1 MTLQELLGEN
11 FKDDITVDEIG
22 SLLSEKK
29 LVDISKG
36 DYVDKGKLTEAE
48 KVIKALKK
56 EYGDFKASKQTE
68 EEKKAEELAVEN
80 ERVQSMEKELAQL
93 KLKEQL
99 IDNGFSKDEIQYII
113 ENGQSPS
120 AFAKIMADRVETAS
134 SKSVAKDIKENTIPP
149 AASNSQLSTEPTSLK
164 GALREKYNS

>member
-11 FKDDITVDEIG
+11 FKDDITVDEI
-22 SLLSEKK
+22 SNLLSEKK

-36 DYVDKGKLTEAE
+36 DYVAKGKLTEAE
-48 KVIKALKK
+48 KIIKAIKK

-68 EEKKAEELAVEN
+68 EEKKAEETAAEIA
-80 ERVQSMEKELAQL
+80 RVQGMEQELAQL

-99 IDNGFSKDEIQYII
+99 IDNGFSKDEIKYII

-120 AFAKIMADRVETAS
+120 AFAKIMTDRVETAT
-134 SKSVAKDIKENTIPP
+134 SKTTAKDIKDNTIPP
-149 AASNSQLSTEPTSLK
+149 AASTAQLSTEPTTLK